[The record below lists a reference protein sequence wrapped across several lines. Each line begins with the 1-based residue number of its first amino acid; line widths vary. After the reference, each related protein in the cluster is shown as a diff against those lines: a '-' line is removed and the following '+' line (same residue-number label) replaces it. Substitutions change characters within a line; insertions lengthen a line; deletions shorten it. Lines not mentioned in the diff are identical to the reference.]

1 MSDSEEQDN
10 LDKTK
15 VSRTDGRVA
24 SVGRYRI
31 IEKIGAGGMGEVYLA
46 FDPKLQRNVAIKL
59 LPPTLAEDPET
70 KARFV
75 REAQTAAA
83 LNHNNIVTIYEV
95 DESEGRQFIAME
107 LVEGVPLKDL
117 IKAQRLPLENCIDLI
132 LQVCDGLAA
141 AHERSIVHRDIKPA
155 NILVSGKGRIKILDF
170 GLAKLQSVSSL
181 TSTGVRLGTI
191 AYMSP
196 EQAQG
201 VEVDQRSDIF
211 SLGVVIYE
219 MLSGQTPFKK
229 DSEIATLLAILQQI
243 HVPLL
248 QVCPEVGEKI
258 SAIVDRVLQKD
269 PAQRYQNIEDLAQEL
284 RLAVKRDAPT
294 PSQIPNVATAPPPVA
309 SLGVEASTV
318 TRTSIGVKKAIAI
331 LPFENLGPTEHDY
344 FADGITDEI
353 TTSLA
358 KIKLLKVI
366 SNNSARQF
374 RDKNRSLVEIAG
386 ELGVE
391 YLLTA
396 TIRWDNSQTPSRFRL
411 SCKLVDTKDESYL
424 WAESYD
430 RVLDQIFVLQSEL
443 ASEITKAL
451 GVALATPELD
461 SLSRI
466 PTTNLEAYDFYL
478 RGNEFYPRS
487 TQPADIS
494 RAIDMYE
501 KAVELDPDFA
511 LAQVKLSLANLSM
524 YWFFH
529 DRTQARVARAKLSV
543 DAAVRV
549 APQLAE
555 TNLAMGYYY
564 YYGCKEYMLAL
575 EQFALAGKSRP
586 NDSNLLAATGFIQ
599 RRLGFWNEALRNIR
613 KAAELDPKSSLLASE
628 LGNTLMLLRQYD
640 AALIQFDRAIWL
652 VPDWLDIYA
661 RKAQTILLRDGNVTA
676 AAAVFREAESRVVP
690 GEMVMESVLLDVF
703 VEYCDRDVQK
713 AMDKLA
719 IDEVEMEL
727 YFIHKGMLALRLG
740 RESEARSYFE
750 SARVMLETKLKSSPD
765 DARYLANLGLA
776 YAGLGQADKSISYCE
791 KALALFP
798 HDRDHVFSIV
808 YMETFALALSMLG
821 QTDQAIEQLKFL
833 LGVPSYIS
841 RPLLM
846 VAEHFASLRGL
857 PGFQKLLI
865 G

>member
-1 MSDSEEQDN
+1 MSDSEEQN
-10 LDKTK
+10 HLEQTK
-15 VSRTDGRVA
+15 VSRNDGRVA
-24 SVGRYRI
+24 SVGRYRV

-59 LPPTLAEDPET
+59 LPPTLADDPET
-70 KARFV
+70 KARFI

-117 IKAQRLPLENCIDLI
+117 IKAQRLPMENCIDLI

-141 AHERSIVHRDIKPA
+141 AHERNIVHRDIKPA

-170 GLAKLQSVSSL
+170 GLAKLQSVSGL

-191 AYMSP
+191 TYMSP

-229 DSEIATLLAILQQI
+229 DSEIATLLAILQQV
-243 HVPLL
+243 HVPL
-248 QVCPEVGEKI
+248 QHVNPEVGEKI
-258 SAIVDRVLQKD
+258 SAIVDRALQKD
-269 PAQRYQNIEDLAQEL
+269 PTQRYQKIEDLARDL
-284 RLAVKRDAPT
+284 RQAARREEQSSSQFPGAATVAPLARP
-294 PSQIPNVATAPPPVA
+294 Q
-309 SLGVEASTV
+309 GMEASTV
-318 TRTSIGVKKAIAI
+318 TRTSVGLKKAIAI
-331 LPFENLGPTEHDY
+331 LPFENLGPTEQEY

-374 RDKNRSLVEIAG
+374 KDKSRSVQQIAT

-391 YLLTA
+391 FLLTA
-396 TIRWDNSQTPSRFRL
+396 TIRWDNSQTPSTFRL
-411 SCKLVDTKDESYL
+411 SCKLVDTKDESYI

-430 RVLDQIFVLQSEL
+430 RVLAQIFVLQSEL

-466 PTTNLEAYDFYL
+466 PTTSLEAYDYYL

-494 RAIDMYE
+494 KAIELYE
-501 KAVELDPDFA
+501 KAVELDPEFA
-511 LAQVKLSLANLSM
+511 LAHVKLSQANLSM

-529 DRTQARVARAKLSV
+529 DRTQARVARAKVSV

-549 APQLAE
+549 APQLPE
-555 TNLAMGYYY
+555 TSLALGYYY
-564 YYGCKEYMLAL
+564 YYGCKEYMPAL
-575 EQFALAGKSRP
+575 EQFVLAGKSRP

-652 VPDWLDIYA
+652 VPDWIDIYA
-661 RKAQTILLRDGNVTA
+661 EEGPDRLTAGRQCDCRGENIPGWRIARRPGRNGDGVHA
-676 AAAVFREAESRVVP
+676 AGCVCRV
-690 GEMVMESVLLDVF
+690 L
-703 VEYCDRDVQK
+703 
-713 AMDKLA
+713 
-719 IDEVEMEL
+719 
-727 YFIHKGMLALRLG
+727 
-740 RESEARSYFE
+740 
-750 SARVMLETKLKSSPD
+750 
-765 DARYLANLGLA
+765 
-776 YAGLGQADKSISYCE
+776 
-791 KALALFP
+791 
-798 HDRDHVFSIV
+798 
-808 YMETFALALSMLG
+808 
-821 QTDQAIEQLKFL
+821 
-833 LGVPSYIS
+833 
-841 RPLLM
+841 
-846 VAEHFASLRGL
+846 
-857 PGFQKLLI
+857 
-865 G
+865 